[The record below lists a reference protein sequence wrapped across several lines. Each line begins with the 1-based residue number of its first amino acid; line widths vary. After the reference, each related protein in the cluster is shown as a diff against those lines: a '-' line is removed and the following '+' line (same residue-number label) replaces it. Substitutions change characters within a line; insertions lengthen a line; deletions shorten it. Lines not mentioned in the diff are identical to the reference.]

1 MYRSHIECLPCI
13 NTDSFPSLP
22 KQLLR
27 PLMWSHHTSHIKLV
41 MILIINNF
49 LTLCN
54 KRLCLYHFS
63 RLFTAQTDP
72 LLPQTGAS
80 HHRSVWANTELWPS
94 PPCQV
99 LKANLDQNALLIT
112 EKNSKCF
119 SVAVL
124 TPPHPFP
131 TLKRALAVCDSRHQ
145 PHRSYRDAMRTL
157 RLRAPPTTTFLALA
171 SPLLSD

>member
-112 EKNSKCF
+112 GKKLQMFLCS
-119 SVAVL
+119 S
-124 TPPHPFP
+124 
-131 TLKRALAVCDSRHQ
+131 
-145 PHRSYRDAMRTL
+145 SY
-157 RLRAPPTTTFLALA
+157 PPTPFSYLKESTSCVWLQTPTPQILQGCNENFEAQGSSHHNFSCPSKPPA
-171 SPLLSD
+171 